1 LEFHG
6 VRILKHV
13 GKADQVSDSGD
24 ANQCGSIWIQV
35 WMLSLSTAFEAFV
48 YGLDLQAA
56 NRRDF
61 KDPRFGLDL

>member
-35 WMLSLSTAFEAFV
+35 WTLSLSTAFEAFV
-48 YGLDLQAA
+48 HELDLQAA
-56 NRRDF
+56 DPGDF